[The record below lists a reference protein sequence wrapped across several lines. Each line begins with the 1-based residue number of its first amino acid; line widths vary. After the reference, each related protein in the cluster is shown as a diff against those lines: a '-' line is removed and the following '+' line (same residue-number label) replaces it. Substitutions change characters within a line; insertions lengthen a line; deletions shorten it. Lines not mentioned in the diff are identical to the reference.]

1 MWDSNLLVESLCGGR
16 LAFFIRERNTLA
28 YEAWDFIF
36 LLATSSGDG
45 PLTYLVHERKISNLQ
60 GSRFIF
66 SCRKLEWWS
75 FEHLGLQGPW
85 LIFSSSINLGWWP
98 FGFSHAW
105 KRNLGLQ
112 QPTLFFFLQQA
123 WAMDAQLSHLWDWK
137 LNLQCLGFFFL
148 VASSGDVFTM
158 RRKPRPMVFFSSS
171 KFGWWTPSFSYLWE
185 GPWRHGIFFLVAS
198 LDDSH
203 SAFLSV
209 TKRLEPWRPAIIF
222 LFLEQIQEKV
232 AWLHHPTK
240 RKLGPWRLRIIFSYN
255 KFRQWLCDFSCLW
268 ERNLGIFIFGRW
280 AADGCPTFLV
290 HEK

>member
-1 MWDSNLLVESLCGGR
+1 MRSKKYPGLGSLRFLSVGCNKLEQWLPIFFVYEKETWALKVWDFNLLVESLGDGR

-75 FEHLGLQGPW
+75 FEHFNLQGPW

-112 QPTLFFFLQQA
+112 WPTLFFFLQQA
-123 WAMDAQLSHLWDWK
+123 WVMDAQLSHLWDWK
-137 LNLQCLGFFFL
+137 LNPQCLGFFFL
-148 VASSGDVFTM
+148 VASSGDGHLIFFTM
-158 RRKPRPMVFFSSS
+158 RRKPRPVVFFSSS

-185 GPWRHGIFFLVAS
+185 GNPALGDMGFFFL
-198 LDDSH
+198 
-203 SAFLSV
+203 
-209 TKRLEPWRPAIIF
+209 
-222 LFLEQIQEKV
+222 
-232 AWLHHPTK
+232 
-240 RKLGPWRLRIIFSYN
+240 
-255 KFRQWLCDFSCLW
+255 
-268 ERNLGIFIFGRW
+268 
-280 AADGCPTFLV
+280 
-290 HEK
+290 